1 MNEDI
6 IYGRNS
12 VIEALTSNH
21 TMDKILIQEGLRH
34 SQIGKIRNLAK
45 ERGIVYQFVDKRKLD
60 RMTDG
65 ENHQGVAALAAAH
78 KYAELSDILA
88 TAKANG
94 EAPFILIADG
104 ITDPHN
110 LGSIIRTA
118 DAAGAHGVVIPKNR
132 SVSLNSV
139 VAKVSAGAIEHM
151 PVARVT
157 NIAQTLEL
165 LKKEGL
171 WIAGTALEAEQYCFE
186 SDLTG
191 PLGIV
196 IGSEGEGMSRLV
208 REHCDFL
215 VKIPMLGKTESL
227 NASVAAGVLL
237 YEAVR
242 QRNKMTGD
250 KK

>member
-65 ENHQGVAALAAAH
+65 ENHQGVAALTAAH

-88 TAKANG
+88 AAKAKG
-94 EAPFILIADG
+94 EPPFLLIADG

-208 REHCDFL
+208 CEHCDFL